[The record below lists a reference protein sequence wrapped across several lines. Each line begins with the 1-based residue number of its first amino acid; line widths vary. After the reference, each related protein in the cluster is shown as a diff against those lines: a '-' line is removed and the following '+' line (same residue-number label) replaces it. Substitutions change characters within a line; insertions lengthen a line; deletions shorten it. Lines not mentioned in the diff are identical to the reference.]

1 MKALRI
7 FRRLASSVRSLVS
20 DRHGT
25 PRWAP
30 SRKEAP
36 HARGLTYGGLLLP
49 MDLAFAVHAKSFR
62 NRVTVT
68 LPYTTYIS
76 PHLSQG

>member
-1 MKALRI
+1 MCMKALRI
-7 FRRLASSVRSLVS
+7 FRRFASSVRGLVS
-20 DRHGT
+20 DRHST

-49 MDLAFAVHAKSFR
+49 MDLAGAVHATSFR
-62 NRVTVT
+62 TCVTVT
-68 LPYTTYIS
+68 LLYIS
-76 PHLSQG
+76 SQG